1 MIVAF
6 RVITGTSVHFLTTFH
21 SLKISIKKFLQS
33 LSNERICKIH
43 HEKNPDHRSSFSITG
58 HISIALGY
66 AFTT

>member
-43 HEKNPDHRSSFSITG
+43 HGKILT
-58 HISIALGY
+58 IVQALVSQGIY
-66 AFTT
+66 QLH